1 MGKRRAEKKRNRNQ
15 ESSLSGKKLVRL
27 VESLIRQKR
36 YSEALNKL
44 PQIRRR
50 AAELEITPAE
60 ENLWSLRGQQEWAQG
75 QLRQAEKSFRQALGL
90 GLNGEA
96 HYWLAKC
103 LLSSERLEEA
113 VELFRRAL
121 ETEVLPTEY
130 AGCYLKLL
138 FLVGETA
145 TIQELISNQQQRFE
159 PSQLHWAR
167 GMVALQAGELE
178 SALKHWQKMEQP
190 ATPDD
195 CPEAWLAYGH
205 QQMSNWS
212 EAESLLGSQRGT
224 DGVSSSLSET
234 LPSHPAKQRLLV
246 VQATAR
252 GDSLRERVRNEG
264 RKLPNWE
271 AILVLEMLRLMEA
284 ENFHEAAHVALKLPR
299 PCRQFPEVEALY
311 RPLMVLA
318 GEQAWREGE
327 RECTQEFW
335 GSIVAESPFDP
346 QLVVRLNQVSM
357 ETGAYRRSQRLLKR
371 LVNWLKQEGQQNP
384 APWPSSRLNQTL
396 AQLYCQL
403 ADSCMAVDERQKGFG
418 FLRSAERLCPNLP
431 EVVGR
436 QGLRAY
442 AQGQTQESIS
452 LLTKALESGC
462 RYEEVYT
469 TLLECF
475 QTLGDS
481 SGRGEVR
488 RRFGKQFGDLTAEL
502 EIEVPAW
509 VEALSQTSYGS
520 FARLTMAGRA
530 PEPAL
535 EACRIFVQEALDEPN
550 RNQRVTLGQE
560 EAAQQWSQL
569 LESLEPKAQIPV
581 LQALGLSLLRFAK
594 RKKGLAGLINQY
606 VQKLLDLSQQEP
618 EAQLAYLILLVVK
631 GVKPEQWQATWRQY
645 LERASQPETA
655 LAQLQ
660 LKVRRFAQT
669 EALLPFLE
677 EALRR
682 QPQNP
687 LLLLAKATVFPAD
700 SPEYQKLS
708 EEGFE
713 LARRLQDGQALKAW
727 RSESAFQSSLRAEE
741 KLLEISG
748 WGDNEGLD
756 LAEILQNLARQLGIE
771 ELSPEI
777 LEKMLPELK
786 RLMSDELPEWSNE
799 SNESDESDD
808 YRFPFGRPSRSKK
821 SSKRQRGFQ
830 R

>member
-1 MGKRRAEKKRNRNQ
+1 MQN
-15 ESSLSGKKLVRL
+15 
-27 VESLIRQKR
+27 LIGQKR

-44 PQIRRR
+44 SQIRRSEP
-50 AAELEITPAE
+50 ELEITPSE
-60 ENLWSLRGQQEWAQG
+60 ENLWSLRGQQELAQG
-75 QLRQAEKSFRQALGL
+75 HWRQAEKSFRQALKL

-113 VELFRRAL
+113 VELFRRAFD
-121 ETEVLPTEY
+121 TQVLPTDY

-145 TIQELISNQQQRFE
+145 TVQELISAQQQRFE

-167 GMVALQAGELE
+167 GMLALQAGEPE
-178 SALKHWQKMEQP
+178 NALVHWQKMQQP

-195 CPEAWLAYGH
+195 CPEAWLAYTH

-212 EAESLLGSQRGT
+212 AAESLLGSQRRT
-224 DGVSSSLSET
+224 DGVLSSLSET
-234 LPSHPAKQRLLV
+234 ESGHPAEQRLLV
-246 VQATAR
+246 VQATAT
-252 GDSLRERVRNEG
+252 GNSPLEAVRNEG
-264 RKLPNWE
+264 RKLPNSE
-271 AILVLEMLRLMEA
+271 AILVLEMLRLIEA
-284 ENFHEAAHVALKLPR
+284 QNFHEAAHVALNLPR
-299 PCRQFPEVEALY
+299 PCRQFPEVDALY
-311 RPLMVLA
+311 RPLMLLA

-327 RECTQEFW
+327 TECTQEFW
-335 GSIVAESPFDP
+335 GPIAAENPFDP
-346 QLVVRLNQVSM
+346 QLVVRLNQVLM
-357 ETGAYRRSQRLLKR
+357 ETGSYRRSQRLLKR
-371 LVNWLKQEGQQNP
+371 LVNWLKKEAKQNP

-396 AQLYCQL
+396 AQLHCQL
-403 ADSCMAVDERQKGFG
+403 ADNCMAVDERQKGFG

-431 EVVGR
+431 DVVGR

-442 AQGQTQESIS
+442 AQGQTQESIP

-475 QTLGDS
+475 QSLGDS

-488 RRFGKQFGDLTAEL
+488 RRFGKHFGDLTADL

-509 VEALSQTSYGS
+509 VEALSQTSYRS
-520 FARLTMAGRA
+520 FASLSLAGRGQ
-530 PEPAL
+530 EPAL
-535 EACRIFVQEALDEPN
+535 EACRIFVREALDGPN

-560 EAAQQWSQL
+560 QAAQQWSQL

-606 VQKLLDLSQQEP
+606 VQKLLDLSKQYP
-618 EAQLAYLILLVVK
+618 EAQLAYLSLLVVK
-631 GVKPEQWQATWRQY
+631 GVKPELWQGTLRQY

-682 QPQNP
+682 HPQNP

-727 RSESAFQSSLRAEE
+727 RSESAF
-741 KLLEISG
+741 
-748 WGDNEGLD
+748 
-756 LAEILQNLARQLGIE
+756 
-771 ELSPEI
+771 
-777 LEKMLPELK
+777 
-786 RLMSDELPEWSNE
+786 
-799 SNESDESDD
+799 
-808 YRFPFGRPSRSKK
+808 
-821 SSKRQRGFQ
+821 
-830 R
+830 